1 MQLSELM
8 NGDRLGATGDVEI
21 RGLTADSRDVRP
33 GYLFAALAGSQ
44 TDGARF
50 IEDAVARGAVAV
62 LAGSAVEGIPETVA
76 GLRDANPRHRLAQ
89 MAANFYGRQPAT
101 VAAVTGTNGKSSV
114 AAFTQQFWRA
124 AGLTAASL
132 GTLGLDAPTI
142 KLTLAHTTPD
152 AVTLHRILAEVAAAG
167 VGYLVLEAS
176 SHGLDQCRL
185 DGVDIIAGAFTNL
198 SRDHLDYHPTQAAYF
213 EAKMRLFEDV
223 MAPGGHAVLNAD
235 ADVYDA
241 VSGRCHDA
249 GHRILSYGRSGRD
262 LRLLDCRPTAT
273 GQHLQ
278 LDIQGRRHAVELP
291 LIGAFQAENLL
302 CAMGLALATGVDLD
316 FLLSHAD
323 QISSVPGRLQLAA
336 RHPGGAPIYVDYA
349 HTPDALRTVLE
360 AVRPHVIGKLVVI
373 FGCGGD
379 RDRGKRPQMGAISA
393 ALADRVVV
401 TDDNPRG
408 EDPAAIRAAAMAGAD
423 GAVEIG
429 DRREAIRS
437 AIAGLAAEDVL
448 VIAGKGHEPGQIV
461 GDRVLPF
468 DDVTEARRA
477 VGALGGRLS

>member
-1 MQLSELM
+1 MQLSELI
-8 NGDRLGATGDVEI
+8 NGDSLGATADVDI
-21 RGLTADSRDVRP
+21 RGLTADSRDVQP

-50 IEDAVARGAVAV
+50 IKDAVARGAVAV
-62 LAGSAVEGIPETVA
+62 LAGSAAGAIPDSVA
-76 GLRDANPRHRLAQ
+76 GVRDANPRHRLAR
-89 MAANFYGRQPAT
+89 MAARFYGRQPAT

-114 AAFTQQFWRA
+114 AAFTRQFWSA

-132 GTLGLDAPTI
+132 GTLGLDAPNVDHTVV
-142 KLTLAHTTPD
+142 HTTPD
-152 AVTLHRILAEVAAAG
+152 AVTLHSILAEVAEAG

-198 SRDHLDYHPTQAAYF
+198 SRDHLDYHPTTAAYLD
-213 EAKMRLFEDV
+213 AKMRLFEEI

-235 ADVYDA
+235 AEIYDA
-241 VSGRCHDA
+241 VSVRCRAA
-249 GHRILSYGRSGRD
+249 GHRLLSYGRAGQD
-262 LRLLDCRPTAT
+262 LRLLDCRPTAA
-273 GQHLQ
+273 GQHLE
-278 LDIQGRRHAVELP
+278 LDILGRRHTVELP

-302 CAMGLALATGVDLD
+302 CAMGLALATGVDPEPMLTY
-316 FLLSHAD
+316 AD
-323 QISSVPGRLQLAA
+323 HVQSVPGRLELAA
-336 RHPGGAPIYVDYA
+336 RHPSGAPIYVDYA

-360 AVRPHVIGKLVVI
+360 AVRPHVAGKLVVI

-379 RDRGKRPQMGAISA
+379 RDRGKRPQMGAVSA

-401 TDDNPRG
+401 TDDNPRS
-408 EDPAAIRAAAMAGAD
+408 EDPAAIRAEAMAGA
-423 GAVEIG
+423 GSALEIG
-429 DRREAIRS
+429 DRRDAIRS
-437 AIAGLAAEDVL
+437 AVAGLAAEDVL

-468 DDVTEARRA
+468 DDAIEARRA
-477 VGALGGRLS
+477 VEALSGRLS